1 MNVKLELLL
10 TRTVSINVVDSD
22 IDDPTHLA
30 QQLQGQDQEQVQ
42 SMKIV
47 EVNGRQV
54 GTSLNPGS
62 ALEVGRDQK
71 IIKFH
76 RLIPALLQKLRKRP
90 VQQNKQ
96 QADHDTKMMTHLSES
111 SSRERA
117 RQDMEKAQAGHGSVG
132 HRY

>member
-1 MNVKLELLL
+1 MNVKLELQL

-30 QQLQGQDQEQVQ
+30 QQLQGQDQDQDQEQVQ

-90 VQQNKQ
+90 NRK
-96 QADHDTKMMTHLSES
+96 S
-111 SSRERA
+111 SSSSHS
-117 RQDMEKAQAGHGSVG
+117 DQAYNS
-132 HRY
+132 

>member
-54 GTSLNPGS
+54 GTSLKPGS

-71 IIKFH
+71 ITKFH
-76 RLIPALLQKLRKRP
+76 RLIPALLQKLRKHPHRKSSP
-90 VQQNKQ
+90 SSHSDQAYIAERWHLEQNKDQ
-96 QADHDTKMMTHLSES
+96 PTVRDSLDISQNADF
-111 SSRERA
+111 
-117 RQDMEKAQAGHGSVG
+117 
-132 HRY
+132 

>member
-10 TRTVSINVVDSD
+10 TRTVSIDVVDSD

-30 QQLQGQDQEQVQ
+30 QQLQGQGQEQVQ

-62 ALEVGRDQK
+62 ALGVGSDQK

-90 VQQNKQ
+90 DRK
-96 QADHDTKMMTHLSES
+96 S
-111 SSRERA
+111 SPSSHS
-117 RQDMEKAQAGHGSVG
+117 G
-132 HRY
+132 

>member
-10 TRTVSINVVDSD
+10 TRTVSIDVVDSD

-30 QQLQGQDQEQVQ
+30 QQLQGQDQEKVQ
-42 SMKIV
+42 SMKVV

-76 RLIPALLQKLRKRP
+76 RLIPALLQKLRRRP
-90 VQQNKQ
+90 
-96 QADHDTKMMTHLSES
+96 DHMMTHLSES
-111 SSRERA
+111 SFQERA
-117 RQDMEKAQAGHGSVG
+117 RQNTEKAKAGHRSVG